1 MSKDRNPMTTPA
13 MWGTVFKYPKFLPDA
28 VSIILLGPGV
38 PDWITHKS
46 NKGKK
51 YSIILEID
59 CLQENY
65 SQI

>member
-1 MSKDRNPMTTPA
+1 MKIDIKPKLNTTSKDRNPMTTPA

-46 NKGKK
+46 SKGKK
-51 YSIILEID
+51 YSSIEI
-59 CLQENY
+59 
-65 SQI
+65 